1 MTGDNRRRIDNWLT
15 FTRAFIASEIMSN
28 TTTLAI
34 TSPLS
39 DRLLAMNESAT
50 IAMAK
55 KGREL
60 SAKGVDVINLSF
72 GEPDFQTPQYIK
84 DAAKKAL
91 DDGYTFYT
99 PVPGI
104 LELRQAICDK
114 LKRDNQLDFYPN
126 QIVVSTG
133 AKQALANVILS
144 LVNPGDEVIV
154 FAPYWVSYEEM
165 VKLAE
170 GVPVPL
176 VGTRENDYKA
186 TAAQLEAA
194 ITPRTKLIMYSSPCN
209 PTGAVFSRDELGAI
223 AEVLARHPR
232 VYALADEIYEY
243 INFVGEHVSLAQFPA
258 VAERVITVNGFSK
271 GYAMTGWRLGYLA
284 ARQDIATACD
294 KMQGQITSGTCSI
307 TQHAGVAALAGGR
320 ASADEMAAAY
330 HRRRDLV
337 LELVKDIPGLD
348 TPTPSGAFYI
358 FPEVSAFFG
367 RTAPD
372 GSTIRNSSDLALFIL
387 NDAHVSSVS
396 GEAFGAPECLRF
408 STAAADDK
416 LVEAFRRIKA
426 SLTKLC

>member
-1 MTGDNRRRIDNWLT
+1 
-15 FTRAFIASEIMSN
+15 MSN
-28 TTTLAI
+28 TATLPSV
-34 TSPLS
+34 SPLS

-55 KGREL
+55 KAREL
-60 SAKGVDVINLSF
+60 AAKGFDVINLSF

-91 DDGYTFYT
+91 DDGHTFYT

-114 LKRDNQLDFYPN
+114 FKRDNQLDFLPN

-133 AKQALANVILS
+133 AKQALVNTLFS

-170 GVPVPL
+170 GVPVIL
-176 VGTRENDYKA
+176 IGTLENDYKV

-194 ITPRTKLIMYSSPCN
+194 ITPRTKVIMYSSPCN
-209 PTGAVFSRDELGAI
+209 PTGSVFSHEELGEI
-223 AEVLARHPR
+223 AAVMARHPQ
-232 VYALADEIYEY
+232 VFALADEIYEY
-243 INFVGEHVSLAQFPA
+243 INFVGEHASLAQF
-258 VAERVITVNGFSK
+258 AEVKDRVITVNGFSK
-271 GYAMTGWRLGYLA
+271 GYAMTGWRLGYMA
-284 ARQDIATACD
+284 ARADIAAACE
-294 KMQGQITSGTCSI
+294 KMQGQVTSGACSI
-307 TQHAGVAALAGGR
+307 AQWAGAAALRGGR
-320 ASADEMAAAY
+320 ASADEMVAAY

-337 LELVKDIPGLD
+337 LAIAKDIPGFN

-358 FPEVSAFFG
+358 FPEVSAYFG

-372 GSTIRNSSDLALFIL
+372 GSIIRNSSDLALFLL
-387 NDAHVSSVS
+387 NDALVSAVS
-396 GEAFGAPECLRF
+396 GESFGAPQCMRF
-408 STAAADDK
+408 STAAADEK
-416 LVEAFRRIKA
+416 LVEAFRRIKV
-426 SLTKLC
+426 SLAKLA

>member
-1 MTGDNRRRIDNWLT
+1 MP
-15 FTRAFIASEIMSN
+15 N
-28 TTTLAI
+28 TATLASV
-34 TSPLS
+34 SPLS

-55 KGREL
+55 KAREL
-60 SAKGVDVINLSF
+60 AAKGFDVINLSF

-84 DAAKKAL
+84 DAAKQAL

-104 LELRQAICDK
+104 PELRQAICDK
-114 LKRDNQLDFYPN
+114 FKRDNQLDFLPN

-133 AKQALANVILS
+133 AKQALTNVVLS

-170 GVPVPL
+170 GTPVTL
-176 VGTRENDYKA
+176 VGSLENDYKV

-209 PTGAVFSRDELGAI
+209 PTGSVFSRAELGEI
-223 AEVLARHPR
+223 AAVLARHPQ

-243 INFVGEHVSLAQFPA
+243 INFVGEHASLANF
-258 VAERVITVNGFSK
+258 AEIKDRVITVIGFSK

-284 ARQDIATACD
+284 ARQDIASACE
-294 KMQGQITSGTCSI
+294 KMQSQITSGTCSI
-307 TQHAGVAALAGGR
+307 AQRAGLAALRGGR
-320 ASADEMAAAY
+320 ASADEMVAAY
-330 HRRRDLV
+330 RRRRDLV
-337 LELVKDIPGLD
+337 LDIVKDIPGFN

-358 FPEVSAFFG
+358 FPEVSAYFG

-372 GSTIRNSSDLALFIL
+372 GRTIANSSDLALFLL
-387 NDAHVSSVS
+387 NDALVSAVS
-396 GEAFGAPECLRF
+396 GDAFGAPECIRF

-416 LVEAFRRIKA
+416 LVEALRRIKA
-426 SLTKLC
+426 SLAKL

>member
-1 MTGDNRRRIDNWLT
+1 MLD
-15 FTRAFIASEIMSN
+15 
-28 TTTLAI
+28 TTAPVLS
-34 TSPLS
+34 SPLS

-60 SAKGVDVINLSF
+60 AAKGVDVINLSF

-91 DDGYTFYT
+91 DDGHTFYT

-104 LELRQAICDK
+104 PELRQAICDK
-114 LKRDNQLDFYPN
+114 LKRDNQLDFLPS

-154 FAPYWVSYEEM
+154 FSPYWVSYEEM
-165 VKLAE
+165 VKLAG

-176 VGTRENDYKA
+176 VGTREHEYKA

-209 PTGAVFSRDELGAI
+209 PTGAVFSRGELSAM
-223 AEVLARHPR
+223 AEVLARHPQ

-307 TQHAGVAALAGGR
+307 TQWAGVAALAGGR

-330 HRRRDLV
+330 RRRRDLV
-337 LELVKDIPGLD
+337 LELVQHIPGLD

-372 GSTIRNSSDLALFIL
+372 GSAIRNSSDLSLFIL
-387 NDAHVSSVS
+387 NDAHVSSVT

-426 SLTKLC
+426 SLAKLV

>member
-1 MTGDNRRRIDNWLT
+1 MVDTATLT
-15 FTRAFIASEIMSN
+15 SV
-28 TTTLAI
+28 
-34 TSPLS
+34 SPLS

-55 KGREL
+55 KAREL
-60 SAKGVDVINLSF
+60 AAKGFDVINLSF

-91 DDGYTFYT
+91 DDGHTFYT

-114 LKRDNQLDFYPN
+114 FKRDNQLDFLPN

-133 AKQALANVILS
+133 AKQALVNTLFS

-170 GVPVPL
+170 GVPVIL
-176 VGTRENDYKA
+176 VGTLENDYKV

-194 ITPRTKLIMYSSPCN
+194 ITPRTKVIMYSSPCN
-209 PTGAVFSRDELGAI
+209 PTGSVFSREELGEI
-223 AEVLARHPR
+223 AAVMTRHPQ
-232 VYALADEIYEY
+232 VFALADEIYEY
-243 INFVGEHVSLAQFPA
+243 INFVGEHASLAQF
-258 VAERVITVNGFSK
+258 AEVKDRVITVNGFSK
-271 GYAMTGWRLGYLA
+271 GYAMTGWRLGYMA
-284 ARQDIATACD
+284 ARADIAAACE
-294 KMQGQITSGTCSI
+294 KMQGQVTSGACSI
-307 TQHAGVAALAGGR
+307 AQWAGAAALRGGR
-320 ASADEMAAAY
+320 ASADEMVAAY

-337 LELVKDIPGLD
+337 LAIAKDIPGFN

-358 FPEVSAFFG
+358 FPEVSAYFG

-372 GSTIRNSSDLALFIL
+372 GSTIRNSSDLALFLL
-387 NDAHVSSVS
+387 NDALVSAVS
-396 GEAFGAPECLRF
+396 GESFGAPQCMRF
-408 STAAADDK
+408 STAAADEK
-416 LVEAFRRIKA
+416 LVEAFRRIKV
-426 SLTKLC
+426 SLAKLA

>member
-1 MTGDNRRRIDNWLT
+1 MLDTT
-15 FTRAFIASEIMSN
+15 ASVLS
-28 TTTLAI
+28 
-34 TSPLS
+34 SPLS

-60 SAKGVDVINLSF
+60 AAKGVDVINLSF

-91 DDGYTFYT
+91 DDGHTFYT

-104 LELRQAICDK
+104 PELRQAICDK
-114 LKRDNQLDFYPN
+114 LKRDNQLDFLPS

-154 FAPYWVSYEEM
+154 FSPYWVSYEEM
-165 VKLAE
+165 VKLAG

-176 VGTRENDYKA
+176 VGTREHEYKA

-209 PTGAVFSRDELGAI
+209 PTGAVFSRAELSAM
-223 AEVLARHPR
+223 AEVLARHPQ

-307 TQHAGVAALAGGR
+307 TQRAGVAALAGGR
-320 ASADEMAAAY
+320 ASSDEMAAAY
-330 HRRRDLV
+330 RRRRDLV

-358 FPEVSAFFG
+358 FPEVSAYFG

-408 STAAADDK
+408 STAAADEK

-426 SLTKLC
+426 SLARLK

>member
-1 MTGDNRRRIDNWLT
+1 MP
-15 FTRAFIASEIMSN
+15 N
-28 TTTLAI
+28 TATLASA
-34 TSPLS
+34 SPLS

-55 KGREL
+55 KCREL
-60 SAKGVDVINLSF
+60 IAKGFDVINLSF

-84 DAAKKAL
+84 DAAKQAL
-91 DDGYTFYT
+91 DEGHTFYT

-104 LELRQAICDK
+104 PELRQAICDK
-114 LKRDNQLDFYPN
+114 FKRDNQLEFLPN

-133 AKQALANVILS
+133 AKQALANAVLS

-170 GVPVPL
+170 GTSVPL
-176 VGTRENDYKA
+176 VGTLENDYKV

-194 ITPRTKLIMYSSPCN
+194 ITERTKLIMYSSPCN
-209 PTGAVFSRDELGAI
+209 PTGAVFSRAELGEI
-223 AEVLARHPR
+223 AAVLARHPQ

-258 VAERVITVNGFSK
+258 VQDRVITVNGFSK

-284 ARQDIATACD
+284 ARPDIAAACD
-294 KMQGQITSGTCSI
+294 KMQSQITSGTCSI
-307 TQHAGVAALAGGR
+307 TQRAGLAALRGGR
-320 ASADEMAAAY
+320 GSADEMVAAY
-330 HRRRDLV
+330 RRRRDLV
-337 LELVKDIPGLD
+337 LDLVRDIPGFK

-358 FPEVSAFFG
+358 FPEVSAYFG

-372 GSTIRNSSDLALFIL
+372 GSPINNSLDLALYLL
-387 NDAHVSSVS
+387 NDALVSAVS
-396 GEAFGAPECLRF
+396 GEAFGAPECMRF

-416 LVEAFRRIKA
+416 LVEAFRRVKA
-426 SLTKLC
+426 SLAKL

>member
-1 MTGDNRRRIDNWLT
+1 MPD
-15 FTRAFIASEIMSN
+15 
-28 TTTLAI
+28 TTTLAPV
-34 TSPLS
+34 SPLS
-39 DRLLAMNESAT
+39 HRLLAMNESAT

-55 KGREL
+55 KAREL
-60 SAKGVDVINLSF
+60 MATGIDVINLSF

-84 DAAKKAL
+84 DAAKQAL

-104 LELRQAICDK
+104 PELRQAVCDK
-114 LKRDNQLDFYPN
+114 FKRDNQLDFQPN

-133 AKQALANVILS
+133 AKQSLANAVLS
-144 LVNPGDEVIV
+144 LVNPGEEVIV

-170 GVPVPL
+170 GVPVTL
-176 VGTRENDYKA
+176 VGTLENDYKV

-209 PTGAVFSRDELGAI
+209 PTGAVFSREELGEI
-223 AEVLARHPR
+223 AEVLARHPQ

-243 INFVGEHVSLAQFPA
+243 INFVGEHASLAHFDE
-258 VAERVITVNGFSK
+258 VKDRVITVNGFSK

-284 ARQDIATACD
+284 ARADIASACE
-294 KMQGQITSGTCSI
+294 KMQSQITSGTCSI
-307 TQHAGVAALAGGR
+307 TQRAGLAALRGGR
-320 ASADEMAAAY
+320 ASADAMVAAY
-330 HRRRDLV
+330 RRRRDLV
-337 LELVKDIPGLD
+337 LDIVKDIPGFN

-358 FPEVSAFFG
+358 FPEVSAYFG
-367 RTAPD
+367 RLAPD
-372 GSTIRNSSDLALFIL
+372 GSTIATSMDLALYLL
-387 NDAHVSSVS
+387 NDAHVSAVS
-396 GEAFGAPECLRF
+396 GDAFGAPECMRF

-426 SLTKLC
+426 SLAKL